1 MLVPPSGVQEQ
12 TLAVCREQGECLKLQ
27 LKAPAEGPS
36 LSVLTLQGL
45 VPRHRGGYWEGA
57 PGP

>member
-12 TLAVCREQGECLKLQ
+12 TLAVCRQQGEWLKLRQ
-27 LKAPAEGPS
+27 APVEGPI
-36 LSVLTLQGL
+36 LSALTLQGL
-45 VPRHRGGYWEGA
+45 VPRHRGGYWEGD